1 MFLLNSQNT
10 RVWEVGRPL
19 FGLVSG
25 LWWDFKI
32 AKDLSVCCGLDR
44 FVKISKEIKPM
55 TFKPVIALKC
65 ILRS

>member
-1 MFLLNSQNT
+1 MFLLHSQNT

-44 FVKISKEIKPM
+44 FGKDKQGDK
-55 TFKPVIALKC
+55 ANDL
-65 ILRS
+65 